1 MTTRYTEGGVTV
13 TLDDGLE
20 RFIRAALDAATTET
34 VRILEAAAEE
44 ELVRAEAAWYD
55 PSTGVTRQTGRSGQL
70 EVVTTISADEV
81 RVSLQST
88 DTSRVGGKPRAALI
102 RRPARL
108 SLVEELVTQGEWWEW
123 KRGGKPVGRR
133 GSAGKSDWSILV
145 PNPNASDGRQLVS
158 ELIRKPMKA
167 RVKAILPAIGRAI
180 ALKAGGGR
188 G

>member
-13 TLDDGLE
+13 ALDDGLN
-20 RFIRAALDAATTET
+20 RFMRAAFDAATTET

-44 ELVRAEAAWYD
+44 QRAKSEADWYD
-55 PSTGVTRQTGRSGQL
+55 PNTGVTRQTGRSGQL
-70 EVVTTISADEV
+70 EVVTTISAEEV
-81 RVSLQST
+81 RVSLQSS
-88 DTSRVGGKPRAALI
+88 DTSRVGSKPRAALI

-108 SLVEELVTQGEWWEW
+108 SLVEELVDQGAWWAW

-133 GSAGKSDWSILV
+133 GTAGKGDWSILV
-145 PNPNASDGRQLVS
+145 PNPNASDGRQLVA

-167 RVKAILPAIGRAI
+167 RIKTILPALGRAI